1 MPLERFT
8 PYVAVFRYPG
18 ASPFDEPPD
27 EPTIDEVA
35 SWLAEIEAARG
46 AVVRFLGIG

>member
-1 MPLERFT
+1 M
-8 PYVAVFRYPG
+8 AVFRYPG